1 MKSHYLYLLLLTV
14 AAVIGG
20 VVNFAFS
27 VNNENSLNHFTRAQ
41 LVEASHALLSQS
53 RDVTPEV
60 DSVKAMESDDDKKML
75 IIQNKE
81 KQLNS
86 QNKLNEE
93 QAKLIESLR
102 LENKKLQQKIAALE
116 NTVETQS
123 VYIKDHERSLRSA
136 QEKMRL
142 LASNSEQAK
151 ETINKLPDMMRLK
164 VKQDKPSVTM
174 PVEEQ
179 KRAEEKKPDSGLSLA
194 KVSGAV
200 EFGFKYEQDNVTT
213 KHLEGSLSLDYE
225 EPEQYMLE
233 NELDFEFENEDDEN
247 NTEKYRWQLQ
257 GDYNLDPNDLL
268 FLRSDISRSKYASYS
283 KEDVYTLGYGRVV
296 FNDNKHKLNIEVG
309 PGYRFVSPNLDEDE
323 DAISID
329 ELILR
334 TRFNYQ
340 RIISENLQFKM
351 DTAFEIGAENS
362 IYETT
367 LKAQHRI
374 YQSLFLVFDFDY
386 QYTKLVPAD
395 TANDE
400 ITSGM
405 KLLYAF

>member
-1 MKSHYLYLLLLTV
+1 MKQHYLYLLFLTV
-14 AAVIGG
+14 AAVTG
-20 VVNFAFS
+20 VAVNFAFS
-27 VNNENSLNHFTRAQ
+27 VNNENSLNRFAGLQ
-41 LVEASHALLSQS
+41 LFEASHALLSQS
-53 RDVTPEV
+53 EDTTPEV
-60 DSVKAMESDDDKKML
+60 DSVQIKVSDDDKKML
-75 IIQNKE
+75 IVESQE

-86 QNKLNEE
+86 QSKLNEE
-93 QAKLIESLR
+93 QGKLIASLR
-102 LENKKLQQKIAALE
+102 QENEQLQQQIALLE
-116 NTVETQS
+116 STVEKQA
-123 VYIKDHERSLRSA
+123 VYIKDHERSLHSA

-142 LASNSEQAK
+142 LASNSEQTK

-164 VKQDKPSVTM
+164 VKPEKPSVNLSA
-174 PVEEQ
+174 PVQIE
-179 KRAEEKKPDSGLSLA
+179 EEKKPESALSLA

-200 EFGFKYEQDNVTT
+200 EFGFKYEQNNATT

-225 EPEQYMLE
+225 EPDKYMLE

-386 QYTKLVPAD
+386 QYTKLVPVD
-395 TANDE
+395 TAKDE